1 LQVSVP
7 ARLCHINPRPELA
20 RGHHEPRP
28 AGWEP
33 ASLTFSPLPLSRFDD
48 EEELTTPV
56 LKKAHT
62 PPLHEDANTVV
73 IAGRGSPCRILPI
86 SRLRMDLSGLNP
98 APLSAFPPVVVIT
111 LVFLTLLTVL
121 VVIIIYLYRNKGSYL
136 TYEQP
141 AAETDVSVQMED
153 APSKEKEEYFI

>member
-1 LQVSVP
+1 MEGDQP
-7 ARLCHINPRPELA
+7 P
-20 RGHHEPRP
+20 
-28 AGWEP
+28 
-33 ASLTFSPLPLSRFDD
+33 LTA
-48 EEELTTPV
+48 EELTTPF

-73 IAGRGSPCRILPI
+73 IAGRGSPCRIHPI
-86 SRLRMDLSGLNP
+86 YQLGTDHSGLNL
-98 APLSAFPPVVVIT
+98 APLSAFSPAVVIT

-121 VVIIIYLYRNKGSYL
+121 VVIIIYLYKNKGSYL

>member
-1 LQVSVP
+1 M
-7 ARLCHINPRPELA
+7 
-20 RGHHEPRP
+20 
-28 AGWEP
+28 
-33 ASLTFSPLPLSRFDD
+33 LTFSSLPLSWFD

-73 IAGRGSPCRILPI
+73 IAGRGSPCQIHPI
-86 SRLRMDLSGLNP
+86 YQLSTDHVGQNP
-98 APLSAFPPVVVIT
+98 APLSAFSLVVVIT

-153 APSKEKEEYFI
+153 TPSKEKEEYFI